1 VLTRRLQ
8 GAVLSSLVCKELS
21 WGRCREQAGPS
32 KLVKGQRVVG
42 IRTALT
48 EIFGLEYPIVSAP
61 MGSVAGGRLAAAV
74 SNAGA
79 LGLVGGG
86 YGDSEWLRSEL
97 SKARSETKRPWG
109 VGLITWHAT
118 QEILDLAL
126 SYEPHAFMLSFGD
139 PGPFVPAIK
148 EAGCTLICQVQ
159 DVDDGRAAKAAGA
172 DIIVAQG
179 TEAGGHGADRSTL
192 PLVPAVVDAV
202 APTPVLA
209 AGGIADGRGLAAALM
224 LGAHGALMGT
234 RFYAATEALGHES
247 AKERI
252 LVAKGRDT
260 QRTRVFDII
269 RQHAWPQP
277 FTGRA
282 IRNDFMERWEGRE
295 NDLSAALD
303 EEIPG
308 FRAAVRDGD
317 FDRAMIWAG
326 EGVDVISDVAPAGE
340 LVSRIGAETEACVQH
355 ASELLGKS

>member
-1 VLTRRLQ
+1 M
-8 GAVLSSLVCKELS
+8 S
-21 WGRCREQAGPS
+21 
-32 KLVKGQRVVG
+32 

-48 EIFGLEYPIVSAP
+48 VEFGLEYPIVSAP

-79 LGLVGGG
+79 LGLVGGA
-86 YGDSEWLRSEL
+86 YGEPDWLRTEL
-97 SKARSETKRPWG
+97 SKVRSGTTRPWG

-118 QEILDLAL
+118 REAVELAL

-139 PGPFVPAIK
+139 PRPFAPAIK
-148 EAGCTLICQVQ
+148 KAGCTLICQVQ
-159 DVDDGRAAKAAGA
+159 DTEDGKVAKAAGA
-172 DIIVAQG
+172 DLIVAQG
-179 TEAGGHGADRSTL
+179 TEAGGHGAERSTL

-224 LGAHGALMGT
+224 LGAQGALMGT

-252 LVAKGRDT
+252 VLAKGRDT

-269 RQHAWPQP
+269 RQHSWPQP
-277 FTGRA
+277 YTGRA
-282 IRNDFMERWEGRE
+282 LRNHFMERWEGRE
-295 NDLSAALD
+295 NDLNAALD
-303 EEIPG
+303 KEIPG

-326 EGVDVISDVAPAGE
+326 EGVDMVSDVASAGE
-340 LVSRIGAETEACVQH
+340 LVRCIGAETEACLRQS
-355 ASELLGKS
+355 SEILRKT

>member
-1 VLTRRLQ
+1 M
-8 GAVLSSLVCKELS
+8 
-21 WGRCREQAGPS
+21 
-32 KLVKGQRVVG
+32 
-42 IRTALT
+42 
-48 EIFGLEYPIVSAP
+48 VSAP
-61 MGSVAGGRLAAAV
+61 MGGVAGGHLAAAV

-86 YGDSEWLRSEL
+86 YGDSEWLRTEL
-97 SKARSETKRPWG
+97 YTARSQTKRPWG

-118 QEILDLAL
+118 RETLDLTL

-139 PGPFVPAIK
+139 PSPFAPAIK

-159 DVDDGRAAKAAGA
+159 GVEDGRAAKAAGA

-224 LGAHGALMGT
+224 LGAQGALIGT

-252 LVAKGRDT
+252 VAAKDRDT
-260 QRTRVFDII
+260 ERTRVFDII

-277 FTGRA
+277 YTGRA
-282 IRNDFMERWEGRE
+282 LRNHFMERWEGKE
-295 NDLSAALD
+295 HDLKSALD

-317 FDRAMIWAG
+317 FERAMVWAG
-326 EGVDVISDVAPAGE
+326 EGIDVISDVAPAGE
-340 LVSRIGAETEACVQH
+340 LVRRIGAEAETRLRH
-355 ASELLGKS
+355 ASDLLRKT

>member
-1 VLTRRLQ
+1 MT
-8 GAVLSSLVCKELS
+8 AMFSLD
-21 WGRCREQAGPS
+21 
-32 KLVKGQRVVG
+32 
-42 IRTALT
+42 
-48 EIFGLEYPIVSAP
+48 YPIVSAP

-79 LGLVGGG
+79 LGLVGGA
-86 YGDSEWLRSEL
+86 YGDPEWLRSEL
-97 SKARSETKRPWG
+97 SKVRSGTTRPWG

-118 QEILDLAL
+118 QEIVDLAL
-126 SYEPHAFMLSFGD
+126 SYEPHAFLLSFGD
-139 PGPFVPAIK
+139 PGPFVSAIK

-159 DVDDGRAAKAAGA
+159 DVEEGRAAKAAGA

-224 LGAHGALMGT
+224 LGAQGALIGT

-252 LVAKGRDT
+252 LVARGRDT
-260 QRTRVFDII
+260 QRTRVFDIV
-269 RQHAWPQP
+269 RQHAWPEP
-277 FTGRA
+277 YTGRA
-282 IRNDFMERWEGRE
+282 IRNNFMERWEGRE

-340 LVSRIGAETEACVQH
+340 LVRRIGAETEACLRH
-355 ASELLGKS
+355 ASELLRET

>member
-1 VLTRRLQ
+1 M
-8 GAVLSSLVCKELS
+8 S
-21 WGRCREQAGPS
+21 
-32 KLVKGQRVVG
+32 

-48 EIFGLEYPIVSAP
+48 DIFSLEYPIVSAP

-86 YGDSEWLRSEL
+86 YGDSEWLRTEL
-97 SKARSETKRPWG
+97 STARSETKRPWG

-118 QEILDLAL
+118 QEIVELAL

-159 DVDDGRAAKAAGA
+159 DVDDGRAARAAGA

-224 LGAHGALMGT
+224 LGAQGALIGT
-234 RFYAATEALGHES
+234 RFYASVEALGSDH
-247 AKERI
+247 AKQRI
-252 LVAKGRDT
+252 VQARGHDT
-260 QRTRVFDII
+260 ARTRVFDIV
-269 RQHAWPQP
+269 RNLGWPQAN
-277 FTGRA
+277 TGRA
-282 IRNDFMERWEGRE
+282 LRNRFLERWDGRE
-295 NDLSAALD
+295 GELAASLVN
-303 EEIPG
+303 EQTAYSN
-308 FRAAVRDGD
+308 AARDAD
-317 FDRAMIWAG
+317 FDTAVVWAG
-326 EGVDVISDVAPAGE
+326 EAVDLIKDVERAATLVARISAEAGVQLSMGAKMAWAEAGTPPLPA
-340 LVSRIGAETEACVQH
+340 SSNVQQT
-355 ASELLGKS
+355 A

>member
-1 VLTRRLQ
+1 M
-8 GAVLSSLVCKELS
+8 S
-21 WGRCREQAGPS
+21 
-32 KLVKGQRVVG
+32 

-48 EIFGLEYPIVSAP
+48 EKFSLEYPIVSAP
-61 MGSVAGGRLAAAV
+61 MGSVAGGHLAAAV

-86 YGDSEWLRSEL
+86 YGDSEWLRTEL
-97 SKARSETKRPWG
+97 STARSETKRPWG

-118 QEILDLAL
+118 REAVELAL
-126 SYEPHAFMLSFGD
+126 SYEPYAFMLSFGD
-139 PGPFVPAIK
+139 PGPLVPAIK

-224 LGAHGALMGT
+224 LGAQGALIGT

-252 LVAKGRDT
+252 VAAKGRDT
-260 QRTRVFDII
+260 QRTRVFDIV

-277 FTGRA
+277 LHRSRHTQC
-282 IRNDFMERWEGRE
+282 FMERWEGRE
-295 NDLSAALD
+295 NDLSEALD

-308 FRAAVRDGD
+308 FRAAVRNGD
-317 FDRAMIWAG
+317 FDGAMIWAG
-326 EGVDVISDVAPAGE
+326 EGVDVISEIAPAGE
-340 LVSRIGAETEACVQH
+340 LVRRIGAETEACLRH
-355 ASELLGKS
+355 ASELLGKT

>member
-1 VLTRRLQ
+1 V
-8 GAVLSSLVCKELS
+8 S
-21 WGRCREQAGPS
+21 
-32 KLVKGQRVVG
+32 

-48 EIFGLEYPIVSAP
+48 EKFGLEYPIVSAP

-74 SNAGA
+74 SNAGG

-86 YGDSEWLRSEL
+86 YGDSEWLRTEL
-97 SKARSETKRPWG
+97 STARSEAKRPWG

-118 QEILDLAL
+118 REAVELVLG
-126 SYEPHAFMLSFGD
+126 YEPHAFMLSFGD

-159 DVDDGRAAKAAGA
+159 DVEDGLSAKAAGA

-209 AGGIADGRGLAAALM
+209 AGGIADGRGLAAALV
-224 LGAHGALMGT
+224 LGAKGALIGT

-260 QRTRVFDII
+260 KRTRIFDIV
-269 RQHAWPQP
+269 RQHAWPHP
-277 FTGRA
+277 YTGRA
-282 IRNDFMERWEGRE
+282 IRNRFMERWEGRE

-308 FRAAVRDGD
+308 FRAAVRAGD

-326 EGVDVISDVAPAGE
+326 EGVDVISDIVPAGE
-340 LVSRIGAETEACVQH
+340 LVRRIGAETEACLRH
-355 ASELLGKS
+355 ASELLRKT

>member
-1 VLTRRLQ
+1 M
-8 GAVLSSLVCKELS
+8 S
-21 WGRCREQAGPS
+21 
-32 KLVKGQRVVG
+32 
-42 IRTALT
+42 IRTALS
-48 EIFGLEYPIVSAP
+48 EKFGLEYPIVSAP
-61 MGSVAGGRLAAAV
+61 MGSVAGGHLTAAV

-86 YGDSEWLRSEL
+86 YGDSEWLRNEL
-97 SKARSETKRPWG
+97 STVRRQTQRPWG

-118 QEILDLAL
+118 REILDLAL

-139 PGPFVPAIK
+139 PGPFVSAIK

-159 DVDDGRAAKAAGA
+159 NVEGGRAAKAAGA

-224 LGAHGALMGT
+224 LGAQGALIGT
-234 RFYAATEALGHES
+234 RFYAAIEALGHES

-252 LVAKGRDT
+252 VVAKGRDT
-260 QRTRVFDII
+260 ERTRVFDII
-269 RQHAWPQP
+269 RQHSWPRP
-277 FTGRA
+277 YTGRA
-282 IRNDFMERWEGRE
+282 IRNHFMERWARRE
-295 NDLSAALD
+295 NDLISALD

-317 FDRAMIWAG
+317 FAKAMVWAG
-326 EGVDVISDVAPAGE
+326 EAVDMITDVAPAGE
-340 LVSRIGAETEACVQH
+340 LVRRIGAETEACLRH
-355 ASELLGKS
+355 ASELLGKT